1 MGVSGIPKEIAR
13 KIDDLTQTLECTEEN
28 LRKAIEQREELK
40 RENDQLKLEI
50 INLKAKLWDM
60 ASQNWY

>member
-1 MGVSGIPKEIAR
+1 MGGIPKEIAQ

-28 LRKAIEQREELK
+28 LRKAISQRDELK
-40 RENDQLKLEI
+40 KENEQLKYEI
-50 INLKAKLWDM
+50 VTLKAKLWDM